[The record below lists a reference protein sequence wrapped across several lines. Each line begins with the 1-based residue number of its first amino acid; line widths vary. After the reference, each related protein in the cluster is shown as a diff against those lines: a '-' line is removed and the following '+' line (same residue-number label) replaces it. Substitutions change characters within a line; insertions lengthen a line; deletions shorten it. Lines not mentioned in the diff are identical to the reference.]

1 MEEKNKK
8 PKSGLIALIIA
19 IIAIIIIPY
28 ILNAGDRDWALTE
41 KQVKSALTENDI
53 IGDKKTKEQKEALK
67 EKEEILKITKQIDPK
82 ELEETDVQ
90 KRLKGDAIGRNNI
103 SLITDNEDNWQ
114 HYKNLDFSQMT
125 LIIETS
131 GDFIEDKIDYFDTK
145 DQILSYMID
154 YSMDKCYII
163 TKHKGKVNVYLLVLG
178 WEDFDIYKL
187 ENKTISKI
195 IQEVDKKEKEEEEFK
210 SKMWWYLILGF

>member
-19 IIAIIIIPY
+19 IIAVIVIPY

-53 IGDKKTKEQKEALK
+53 VGDKKIEEQKEALK
-67 EKEEILKITKQIDPK
+67 EKKEILKITRKIDSK

-90 KRLKGDAIGRNNI
+90 KRLKGDAIGHNNI
-103 SLITDNEDNWQ
+103 LLMTDNEDNWKY
-114 HYKNLDFSQMT
+114 YKNLDFSQMT

-145 DQILSYMID
+145 DQILAYMTKNN
-154 YSMDKCYII
+154 MDKCYIF
-163 TKHKGKVNVYLLVLG
+163 TKHKGKVNAYLLVLG
-178 WEDFDIYKL
+178 WEDFDIYRL

-195 IQEVDKKEKEEEEFK
+195 IQEVDKKEKEEEEAK
-210 SKMWWYLILGF
+210 DRMWWYLILGL